1 MKIGELAKKTNCRI
15 ETIRYYEKM
24 GLLPL
29 PARTLGNYR
38 IYETSHL
45 ERLAFIRNC
54 RTLGM
59 SLTEI
64 QAILHYQA
72 QSDQLNCNKIDI
84 ILETH
89 IHHVQQR
96 ISELEQLN
104 LQLKQLRSLCSSQ
117 QSIQNCGILKGLAD
131 FKTSDT
137 SVCQFTCPMMDL
149 HNQNRKKND
158 N

>member
-38 IYETSHL
+38 IYDALHL
-45 ERLAFIRNC
+45 ERLIFIRNC

-59 SLTEI
+59 SLNEI
-64 QAILHYQA
+64 QAILHYQT
-72 QSDQLNCNKIDI
+72 QSEQLNCNKIDV

-89 IHHVQQR
+89 IDHVQQR
-96 ISELEQLN
+96 MAELEQLN
-104 LQLKQLRSLCSSQ
+104 FQLQQLRAMCSSQ
-117 QSIQNCGILKGLAD
+117 QSIQECGILKGLAD
-131 FKTSDT
+131 LKTSDT

-149 HNQNRKKND
+149 HNQNRKKK
-158 N
+158 